1 MLGMRSRRDTGR
13 SHRGAGSHALA
24 PSTCRRA
31 LRLALPLALLLTAL
45 APAVA
50 QSATESPTVAEVRA
64 ARVALTLEEREK
76 SAAQK
81 RAETEAIRAARRAE
95 RAELRAR
102 ERARREAASG
112 TRTTSFGHVVITCSS
127 VTWVYE
133 GFPAAASNTV
143 TEIVYIDGT
152 RLPPVDFTFS
162 GSSGSNTLAIRPPE
176 GAHRIDARAKW
187 TTGAIKGG
195 WDIVSHRT
203 CGTKTAPAFSIEKR
217 QTIDGTHAGY
227 TTETLT
233 GAVGQT
239 VDYEIVVTNTGSID
253 MALSEFSDPHCDPGT
268 IKAPPGHVLEPGV
281 ATRYFCAHV
290 LTSADLTALAYT
302 NTASITGTP
311 QMFGGPGPITTPS
324 NTVVVVLTQG
334 QTPPPPPPPDPVTT
348 PSGLPTGAVGVL
360 ASSGSQ
366 APRLEALASTT
377 SAPGLSG
384 RPEGCVRSTFTVSVK
399 AKGIRSVTFYLDG
412 HRLKTLVAKSARKGR
427 LSLRINPAH
436 LKVGVHRLSAK
447 ITMAPTI
454 ASAKA
459 VTVTRSLKFARCAAS
474 TVRPKFTG

>member
-1 MLGMRSRRDTGR
+1 MLGMRSRRGTGG
-13 SHRGAGSHALA
+13 SDRGAGSRARTA
-24 PSTCRRA
+24 SACRSA
-31 LRLALPLALLLTAL
+31 VCLALPLALLLTAL
-45 APAVA
+45 GPASA
-50 QSATESPTVAEVRA
+50 QSATESPTAAEVRA
-64 ARVALTLEEREK
+64 AQVALTLEEREK
-76 SAAQK
+76 NAAQK
-81 RAETEAIRAARRAE
+81 KAEVEAIRAARRAE

-133 GFPAAASNTV
+133 HFPADASNTV

-152 RLPPVDFTFS
+152 RLPPVDFTFT
-162 GSSGSNTLAIRPPE
+162 GSSGSNTVAIIPPA
-176 GAHRIDARAKW
+176 GTHRIDARAKW
-187 TTGAIKGG
+187 TTGATRGG
-195 WDIVSHRT
+195 WDIVSSRK
-203 CGTKTAPAFSIEKR
+203 CGTVTGPAFSIEKR
-217 QTIDGTHAGY
+217 QTIDGTHSGY
-227 TTETLT
+227 TKDTLT

-239 VDYEIVVTNTGSID
+239 VDYEIVVTNTGSVD

-268 IKAPPGHVLEPGV
+268 ITAPPGHVLEPGV
-281 ATRYFCAHV
+281 ATRYFCTHL

-324 NTVVVVLTQG
+324 NTVVVVLSQA
-334 QTPPPPPPPDPVTT
+334 PPPPPPPSPVPTTT
-348 PSGLPTGAVGVL
+348 PPSTPTGAVGVL
-360 ASSGSQ
+360 AFSGSQ

-412 HRLKTLVAKSARKGR
+412 HRLKTLAAKSARKGR

-474 TVRPKFTG
+474 TVSPKFTG